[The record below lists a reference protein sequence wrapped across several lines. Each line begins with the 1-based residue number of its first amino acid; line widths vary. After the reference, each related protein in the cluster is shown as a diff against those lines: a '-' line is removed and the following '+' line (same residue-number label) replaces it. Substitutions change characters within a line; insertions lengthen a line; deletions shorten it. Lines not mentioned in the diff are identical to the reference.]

1 MVKDSQKFFQL
12 MLIWYFFLIVFV
24 DLWFASYFTFLA
36 PISWL
41 VRTSEKK
48 STFDPTLYMVH
59 KMAGGGGL
67 AQQVAEKLADLI
79 QVSF

>member
-1 MVKDSQKFFQL
+1 MVLLFDCFCRSLIRVLLYFSCANQL
-12 MLIWYFFLIVFV
+12 V
-24 DLWFASYFTFLA
+24 SE
-36 PISWL
+36 
-41 VRTSEKK
+41 RTSEKN
-48 STFDPTLYMVH
+48 STFDPPLYMVH